1 MSTLQKTEIDLSSTS
16 NVITEGKPILI
27 QSNNNKKLY
36 TIIAII
42 SAIVLIAVIVLMA
55 VFLSKKNNK
64 HKRNFARHFSKSDD
78 LHQNIELLI
87 DGIEVG
93 KRRNLQEE
101 VKAQI
106 LGTNFEELNST
117 DTILYLDGR
126 KIPFDKFLFI
136 KSVSPVKINI
146 KFRKK

>member
-1 MSTLQKTEIDLSSTS
+1 METMQKTDLDINSIS
-16 NVITEGKPILI
+16 NVNPGGKPILI
-27 QSNNNKKLY
+27 ESNNKKFY
-36 TIIAII
+36 ATIAII
-42 SAIVLIAVIVLMA
+42 LVIVLITIIVLMA

-64 HKRNFARHFSKSDD
+64 PKRNFARHFSKSDD

-101 VKAQI
+101 EKAQI

>member
-1 MSTLQKTEIDLSSTS
+1 MIES
-16 NVITEGKPILI
+16 
-27 QSNNNKKLY
+27 NNKKLY

-42 SAIVLIAVIVLMA
+42 SAIVLITIIILMA

-64 HKRNFARHFSKSDD
+64 PKRNFARHFSKSDD

-101 VKAQI
+101 EKVQI
-106 LGTNFEELNST
+106 LGTNFEEFNST
-117 DTILYLDGR
+117 DTILYLDG
-126 KIPFDKFLFI
+126 
-136 KSVSPVKINI
+136 
-146 KFRKK
+146 KKDTF